1 MRASSAIVWTMFIC
15 GVSAMGQAQ
24 EPPKPGA
31 IPWGETTAG
40 MVEQLAQDRKE
51 ADASLNAVF
60 GKLIAQLD
68 EAGKMKLRMAEK
80 AWIKYRDA
88 QAAFE
93 GSLYEGGSIRPLI
106 EGNCLL
112 AITRNR
118 TKELQEVL
126 DTDFGH

>member
-1 MRASSAIVWTMFIC
+1 
-15 GVSAMGQAQ
+15 
-24 EPPKPGA
+24 
-31 IPWGETTAG
+31 